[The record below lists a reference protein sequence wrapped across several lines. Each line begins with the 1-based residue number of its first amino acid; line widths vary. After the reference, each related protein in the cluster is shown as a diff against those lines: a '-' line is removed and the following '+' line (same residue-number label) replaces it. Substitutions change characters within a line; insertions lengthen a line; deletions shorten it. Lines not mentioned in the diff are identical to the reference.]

1 LLLQVTAAVV
11 AGKRTAAADVA
22 AAAADTV
29 VVRGSCY
36 RSFGVGAVGRQ
47 LAVPAGAA
55 DRQPRQLVDFGL
67 SFWNAVAA
75 AVAIAVAAVV
85 AVVAGRETQGIP

>member
-11 AGKRTAAADVA
+11 VGKRKAAADVA

-29 VVRGSCY
+29 VVRG
-36 RSFGVGAVGRQ
+36 SFGVGAVGRQ

-55 DRQPRQLVDFGL
+55 DRQPMLARQLVDFGL